1 MPITVGRN
9 FEEGLQGGA
18 EEMDMVAW
26 GAFLSGLGTL
36 LVALIGVA
44 VLVYDL
50 RLRGRQLSE
59 ALARANANITIDL
72 HVSVQSRLR
81 KPLTKLE
88 WILETRVVV
97 NNGSSQIW
105 AIPALYIH
113 ARAAPLTSEEARART
128 FSEMDFGSL
137 RSCGQ
142 LSQPVN
148 IARFPKSIFWLGPGE
163 TDSVVRWD
171 IVSDE
176 FVREF
181 PVIVVRAE
189 VFSVPDELIGASY
202 SPENDLSGRR
212 VRWLDFME
220 GDGGARHGKVV
231 VTTATEDIPGG
242 PKKGGW
248 AILKAD
254 ADEIDREQSV
264 AMKTVL
270 ANMSKTGRQAL
281 VVFGDDAA
289 ANPRHQ
295 ADG

>member
-1 MPITVGRN
+1 
-9 FEEGLQGGA
+9 
-18 EEMDMVAW
+18 MDKLATW

-44 VLVYDL
+44 VLAYDL

-72 HVSVQSRLR
+72 RVSIQSRAR
-81 KPLTKLE
+81 KPLTNME

-97 NNGSSQIW
+97 NNESSQIW

-113 ARAAPLTSEEARART
+113 ARAAPLTSEEFRART
-128 FSEMDFGSL
+128 FSEMDFANL
-137 RSCGQ
+137 RSCGP
-142 LSQPVN
+142 LSQPIN

-171 IVSDE
+171 VVSGE

-189 VFSVPDELIGASY
+189 VFSVPDALIGASY
-202 SPENDLSGRR
+202 SPENDLGGRR
-212 VRWLDFME
+212 VKWLEFME
-220 GDGGARHGKVV
+220 DNGGARHRKVV
-231 VTTATEDIPGG
+231 VTTATEDIPRG

-248 AILKAD
+248 AFLKAD
-254 ADEIDREQSV
+254 GDEIDREKSV
-264 AMKTVL
+264 EMKNIL
-270 ANMSKTGRQAL
+270 ANMSKSGRQAL
-281 VVFGDDAA
+281 VVFGGDAA
-289 ANPRHQ
+289 ANSGPQ
-295 ADG
+295 ADGCAAA